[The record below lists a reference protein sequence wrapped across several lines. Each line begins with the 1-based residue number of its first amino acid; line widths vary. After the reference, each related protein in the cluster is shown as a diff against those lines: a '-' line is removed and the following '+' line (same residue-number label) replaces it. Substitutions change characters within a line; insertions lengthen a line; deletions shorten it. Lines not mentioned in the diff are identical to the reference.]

1 MDTSN
6 NQRAASGGLNQH
18 PLRLLACA
26 VAGRPVYISFLKD
39 AEASVYADGNR
50 IYLPAGQNPEQQ
62 RLAIIT
68 QSLLIA
74 GDSFKPSLM
83 SGLLGRGNLKQRYL
97 TLEVERCARQFD
109 FRVPTYYQQ
118 ALTTYQAGY
127 QCEDPEASLVIAKS
141 SKPVPEPPLW
151 FGQLYPMRILRN
163 KGSQTGSPLDSD
175 TLEQLEASLKQ
186 LKKELDESE
195 DEDKIKDSFWQL
207 LSSPK
212 GKNGLLANILK
223 ELLDMS
229 SSPDGGKSES
239 GSGTSVES
247 VSGRWVKRLAD
258 AANALRSTSE
268 VAIPSS
274 FVVQESGA
282 HSYKEWDH
290 GAQKYKANWVS
301 VEEVEP
307 WTENEDKVIGDFAT
321 GSGQQY
327 QKLLAGLCFNIERHR
342 NQSFGDDLV
351 LDRLVDLATN
361 LRSGFSGDERVYSA
375 NLKTKRDLGV
385 QILLDASSSTQEAA
399 ENNRN
404 VCDVQMEAAW
414 QLCKAFHDLGDRV
427 AMHGFHSWGRSLVRL
442 QRLKSFNEP
451 MGAAVQQRCKDLSVA
466 GYTRCGGA
474 IRHAVHLLN
483 QYSGM
488 PRNLLLVIS
497 DGYPYDDQYEG
508 QYAAEDTRKA
518 LEEARKD
525 HVACVCLSVG
535 SDVANMK
542 LEAIYGDANYLAVDT
557 VNKVAAKLRPVI
569 EAALS
574 QTLIN

>member
-1 MDTSN
+1 VDISENTQPS
-6 NQRAASGGLNQH
+6 RQH
-18 PLRLLACA
+18 PFRLLACA
-26 VAGRPVYISFLKD
+26 VAGMPVYISYLKD
-39 AEASVYADGNR
+39 ADASAYADGNR
-50 IYLPAGQNPEQQ
+50 IYLPAGQSLEQQ
-62 RLAIIT
+62 RLTIIS

-74 GDSFKPSLM
+74 GGSFKPSLM
-83 SGLLGRGNLKQRYL
+83 SGLLGRGNVKPRYL
-97 TLEVERCARQFD
+97 VLEIERCARCFGH
-109 FRVPTYYQQ
+109 RVPPYFQRAITPYQSNDNC
-118 ALTTYQAGY
+118 AEA
-127 QCEDPEASLVIAKS
+127 EDSLRIAKS
-141 SKPVPEPPLW
+141 NKPLPEPPSW
-151 FGQLYPMRILRN
+151 YGRLYPMRILRN
-163 KGSQTGSPLDSD
+163 RGGQAGSPLDNES
-175 TLEQLEASLKQ
+175 LQELEASLKQ
-186 LKKELDESE
+186 LRKQLDEDE

-212 GKNGLLANILK
+212 GKNGLLSNILK

-258 AANALRSTSE
+258 VANALRSDSDIS
-268 VAIPSS
+268 IPSS
-274 FVVQESGA
+274 FVLQESGA

-290 GAQKYKANWVS
+290 SSQKYKPNWVS
-301 VEEVEP
+301 VEEVEA
-307 WTENEDKVIGDFAT
+307 WTESDDKVIGDFST
-321 GSGQQY
+321 GSNQEY
-327 QKLLAGLCFNIERHR
+327 QKMLAGLCFNVERHR

-351 LDRLVDLATN
+351 LDRLVDLTTN
-361 LRSGFSGDERVYSA
+361 IRSGFSGDERVYSA
-375 NLKTKRDLGV
+375 NLRTRRDLGV

-414 QLCKAFHDLGDRV
+414 QLCQAFHDLGDRV

-451 MGAAVQQRCKDLSVA
+451 MGAAVQHRCKELSVA
-466 GYTRCGGA
+466 GYTRCGAA

-508 QYAAEDTRKA
+508 QYAAEDTKRA
-518 LEEARKD
+518 LREAREN
-525 HVACVCLSVG
+525 HVACVCLSIG
-535 SDVANMK
+535 SDVANKK

-574 QTLIN
+574 QTLSNH